1 MALDIIP
8 GCIKCHSYFWPTT
21 KKDFQVIN
29 LDTNSGTDESTC
41 GKTPKVHHIDH
52 LYLISR
58 NISDARE
65 LFVNL

>member
-29 LDTNSGTDESTC
+29 LDTNSGTDESTLW
-41 GKTPKVHHIDH
+41 KNTKSAEHQSTLSYINVID
-52 LYLISR
+52 
-58 NISDARE
+58 AWE
-65 LFVNL
+65 LFGNL